1 MSILNILATYF
12 TYKQNIRENILN
24 NLQNVQISSNQ
35 NPCAKHIE
43 HTKTNSCSFEPKA
56 DKIYNLPAGNMY
68 CGQKYQISFGKIN
81 STTPSNKEK
90 LKIREETFNKYFETI
105 ESDTEKNEA
114 IEYIL
119 KNLADSNPQKISGKE
134 SLMKNFPWEELEYVM
149 PPAVSSLTTAR
160 EIITEYSQKQKSDL
174 CSYEKLNELCKNGV
188 VLKYLTPPK
197 TLISHWSENANNFP
211 WEKLKDSKSFQK
223 VLYSEVGI
231 IKLLDNIKINDNL
244 NEKQMLEMVSVLDDE
259 NFNEEIAKKVNNEE
273 IEDAIELITSQE
285 VMTKDTIAGLI
296 TSGQTKD
303 DYEKSIMQ
311 LSKTLFRAMK
321 TPNLYLNNI
330 PIKYTTKVNDEYPKL
345 NDEELMAYQ
354 EDVIEFF
361 KDNYYNL
368 ISASSCMD
376 IDTINQMMDRR
387 FEAFKEKLEK
397 CSSLTNENKKLLKN
411 VLCGNKENGFKPC
424 KAPYTDKEKELYIKK
439 KEGAGKAL
447 TQEEIEK
454 LKAQKQRKLTA
465 REKIQLFE
473 IVEIYQKTKLDTSI
487 LEEMAQNGEIDIQK
501 LKNKITTEIFKNAG
515 MTDEEIKNIPAER
528 LKFNEEYSYLLLSNK
543 KTSKVTSKVNKQI
556 EQNAY
561 ETINSIYEMTNH
573 DKLAKKEEIKMF
585 GEAYLGSEYCKL
597 YSDLLEN
604 FDKYTDEE
612 KMQIAKNMHLGVY
625 NMYFT
630 NKYDEMDDIIKYSTT
645 KDFIEFINDTSN
657 EYGEINQKTKEIFK
671 TNGINYKK
679 WLTGANIEEKINVD
693 NKKCTIKLWD
703 RNPQED
709 LFIGNKTTCCT
720 RIGEANSTATVAAL
734 LNTSFNIVELYDD
747 KGDAVG
753 MSRIFM
759 ANVNEKP
766 AIIMDNFELNN
777 TFIKRMSEEDMEKIR
792 NGFFNYLHKFSKE
805 ITGDKATKIYM
816 TGNAVDA
823 KTSDLLDVTL
833 TPDFIGETTQNHFY
847 INSSACVNPK
857 AMKDTEAKYYTEKN

>member
-1 MSILNILATYF
+1 MVATYF
-12 TYKQNIRENILN
+12 TYKQNIKENILN
-24 NLQNVQISSNQ
+24 NVPNIQIKRSQ
-35 NPCAKHIE
+35 NPCTKDIRN
-43 HTKTNSCSFEPKA
+43 TKTNAGSCEPKA
-56 DKIYNLPAGNMY
+56 DKIYNLPSGNMY
-68 CGQKYQISFGKIN
+68 CAQKYQIAFGKNAKIN
-81 STTPSNKEK
+81 TTSPSDKEK
-90 LKIREETFNKYFETI
+90 LKLREEAFNKYFETI
-105 ESDTEKNEA
+105 ELDTEKDEA

-119 KNLADSNPQKISGKE
+119 KNIAEGNPQKISDKE
-134 SLMKNFPWEELEYVM
+134 SLIRNFPWEELEYVM

-160 EIITEYSQKQKSDL
+160 EIITKYSQKQKSDQ
-174 CSYEKLNELCKNGV
+174 CSYKKLNELCKNGTI
-188 VLKYLTPPK
+188 LKHLTPPK
-197 TLISHWSENANNFP
+197 TLIPHWSENANNFP
-211 WEKLKDSKSFQK
+211 WEKLKDSQSFQK

-231 IKLLDNIKINDNL
+231 TKLLDGIKINDNL
-244 NEKQMLEMVSVLDDE
+244 DEKQMLEMVSVLDDE
-259 NFNEEIAKKVNNEE
+259 NFNEEIVEKVNNKEV
-273 IEDAIELITSQE
+273 EDAIELITSQE
-285 VMTKDTIAGLI
+285 VMAKDTIAGLI
-296 TSGQTKD
+296 TSGLTKD
-303 DYEKSIMQ
+303 DYEKSILQ

-330 PIKYTTKVNDEYPKL
+330 PIKYTTKVNGEYPKL
-345 NDEELMAYQ
+345 NDEELMTYQ

-361 KDNYYNL
+361 KENYCDL
-368 ISASSCMD
+368 ILASSCMD

-397 CSSLTNENKKLLKN
+397 CNSLTNENKKLLKN
-411 VLCGNKENGFKPC
+411 ILCGNKENGFKPC
-424 KAPYTDKEKELYIKK
+424 KVPYTNKEKEIYIKK
-439 KEGAGKAL
+439 KEKAGKAL
-447 TQEEIEK
+447 SQEQIEK
-454 LKAQKQRKLTA
+454 LNVQKQRKLTA

-473 IVEIYQKTKLDTSI
+473 IVEIYQKTKLDTSV
-487 LEEMAQNGEIDIQK
+487 LEEMAKNGEIDIQK

-543 KTSKVTSKVNKQI
+543 KTSKVSSKVNKQI
-556 EQNAY
+556 EQNAH
-561 ETINSIYEMTNH
+561 ETINSIYKMTNH
-573 DKLAKKEEIKMF
+573 DKRAKKEEIKMF

-645 KDFIEFINDTSN
+645 KDFKEFINDTSN
-657 EYGEINQKTKEIFK
+657 EYGKINQKTKEIFK
-671 TNGINYKK
+671 ENGINYKK

-693 NKKCTIKLWD
+693 NKNCTIKLWD

-734 LNTSFNIVELYDD
+734 LNTSYNIVELYDD
-747 KGDAVG
+747 RGEVVG
-753 MSRIFM
+753 MTRIFM
-759 ANVNEKP
+759 ANVDDKP

-792 NGFFNYLHKFSKE
+792 KGFFNYLHKFADE
-805 ITGDKATKIYM
+805 ITGDKTTKIYM

-823 KTSDLLDVTL
+823 KTSDLLGVTL
-833 TPDFIGETTQNHFY
+833 SPDFIGETTQNHFY
-847 INSSACVNPK
+847 INSSACASPK